1 MWLLVMKVKLYLTL
15 AIDPEEYTVPS
26 DGLVA
31 DEIQETIEN
40 TLYDIEGIEIKNI
53 KIIQE

>member
-1 MWLLVMKVKLYLTL
+1 MRVKLYVTL
-15 AIDPEEYTVPS
+15 AVDKEEYTVPS

-40 TLYDIEGIEIKNI
+40 ILYDIEGLKIKNI
-53 KIIQE
+53 KVIQE